1 MDITAPRPLREV
13 AEVDSAS
20 VKPFPSS
27 YKRYI
32 EGSRPDIR
40 VAMRE
45 VQLTATTFPVPMAPR
60 NSSLTP
66 PCKFMIPPAH
76 TVIPMQI
83 LIFAKA
89 YRLFAKAG
97 SRSAKTLNFSTEGI
111 QITPHSGS

>member
-1 MDITAPRPLREV
+1 MDITATKPLREV

-45 VQLTATTFPVPMAPR
+45 VQLTATTL
-60 NSSLTP
+60 SSANGTSQLEP
-66 PCKFMIPPAH
+66 NPALRIYD
-76 TVIPMQI
+76 T
-83 LIFAKA
+83 
-89 YRLFAKAG
+89 
-97 SRSAKTLNFSTEGI
+97 
-111 QITPHSGS
+111 SGP